1 MVVSGGVNP
10 AEARTVR
17 EYVALLRK
25 LKEHSGLTFRQLE
38 RRAAER
44 DEVLARSTLADTL
57 RRDALPR
64 AEVVA
69 ALVRAC
75 GAGEDV
81 PEWLAARKRLAAG
94 EAPAA
99 GGTDQ
104 EPEPPDGPADQE
116 PEPPDGPADQEPE
129 PPDGP
134 ADQEPGPPDGPA
146 DQEPGPPDGPADQ
159 EPGPSGGSPEPS
171 GPRRGR
177 TATTATLASLGTV
190 VLLAVGAVVLLPQD
204 DGAENTKSAATPT
217 TSGYSRIRPARAPEL
232 CLTDGDVRVDGES
245 KLLAVQRPCAEAVP
259 PRVYLQRADEGRY
272 QIQFRH
278 PEHGT
283 GCLTVL
289 GDGVFKGTL
298 EPWEDCRAGGNS
310 QWFRAERADGSDR
323 WRLRSAQDD
332 ALCVGVRGDAEEAG
346 AAFVAEH
353 CAERGGD
360 DQVFLIGRE

>member
-10 AEARTVR
+10 AEARTAR
-17 EYVALLRK
+17 EYVALLRE

-44 DEVLARSTLADTL
+44 DDVLARSTLADVL

-75 GAGEDV
+75 GAGKDV
-81 PEWLAARKRLAAG
+81 PEWLTARERLAAGEDPAAG

-99 GGTDQ
+99 DGTDQ
-104 EPEPPDGPADQE
+104 EPEPPDGP
-116 PEPPDGPADQEPE
+116 
-129 PPDGP
+129 
-134 ADQEPGPPDGPA
+134 
-146 DQEPGPPDGPADQ
+146 
-159 EPGPSGGSPEPS
+159 PEPS
-171 GPRRGR
+171 DPRRGR
-177 TATTATLASLGTV
+177 TAMTAALASLGTV

-204 DGAENTKSAATPT
+204 DGTENTKSAAAPT
-217 TSGYSRIRPARAPEL
+217 TSSYSRIRPARTPEL
-232 CLTDGDVRVDGES
+232 CLTDGNVRMNGES

-259 PRVYLQRADEGRY
+259 PRVYLQRADDGRH

-289 GDGVFKGTL
+289 GDGAFRNTL
-298 EPWEDCRAGGNS
+298 EPWEDCRAGGDS
-310 QWFRAERADGSDR
+310 QWFRLERADGAGR
-323 WRLRSAQDD
+323 WRLHPAQDD
-332 ALCVGVRGDAEEAG
+332 GLCVGIRGGAEEAG
-346 AAFVAEH
+346 AAVAMER

>member
-1 MVVSGGVNP
+1 MVVSGGVDP
-10 AEARTVR
+10 AEARTAR
-17 EYVALLRK
+17 EYVVLLRE
-25 LKEHSGLTFRQLE
+25 LKEHSGLTYRQLE
-38 RRAAER
+38 QRAAER
-44 DEVLARSTLADTL
+44 DEVLARSTLADVL

-75 GAGEDV
+75 GAERDV
-81 PEWLAARKRLAAG
+81 PAWLAARERLAAG
-94 EAPAA
+94 DA
-99 GGTDQ
+99 GTDQ
-104 EPEPPDGPADQE
+104 EL
-116 PEPPDGPADQEPE
+116 
-129 PPDGP
+129 
-134 ADQEPGPPDGPA
+134 PGT
-146 DQEPGPPDGPADQ
+146 
-159 EPGPSGGSPEPS
+159 SPES
-171 GPRRGR
+171 AGAGRGR
-177 TATTATLASLGTV
+177 TALTATVASLGTV
-190 VLLAVGAVVLLPQD
+190 ALLVVGAVVLLPQD
-204 DGAENTKSAATPT
+204 DGAENTKSTATPT

-232 CLTDGDVRVDGES
+232 CLTDGDVRVEGES

-259 PRVYLQRADEGRY
+259 PRVYLQRADDGRY

-289 GDGVFKGTL
+289 GDGTFKGTL

-310 QWFRAERADGSDR
+310 QWFRVERADGGDR

-332 ALCVGVRGDAEEAG
+332 ALCVGVRGGAEEAG
-346 AAFVAEH
+346 AAVAAEH

>member
-10 AEARTVR
+10 AEARTAR
-17 EYVALLRK
+17 EYVALLRE

-38 RRAAER
+38 QRAAER
-44 DEVLARSTLADTL
+44 DEVLARSTLADAL

-81 PEWLAARKRLAAG
+81 PEWLAARERLAAG
-94 EAPAA
+94 EEPAA
-99 GGTDQ
+99 AGTDQEPGPPDGPTDQ
-104 EPEPPDGPADQE
+104 EPEPPDG
-116 PEPPDGPADQEPE
+116 
-129 PPDGP
+129 
-134 ADQEPGPPDGPA
+134 
-146 DQEPGPPDGPADQ
+146 
-159 EPGPSGGSPEPS
+159 SPEPS
-171 GPRRGR
+171 DPRRGR
-177 TATTATLASLGTV
+177 TAMTAMLASLGTV

-204 DGAENTKSAATPT
+204 DGTENTKSTATPT
-217 TSGYSRIRPARAPEL
+217 SSGYSRIRPARAPEL

-259 PRVYLQRADEGRY
+259 PRVYLQRADDGRY

-310 QWFRAERADGSDR
+310 QWFRVERADGGDR

-332 ALCVGVRGDAEEAG
+332 ALCVGVRGSAEEAG
-346 AAFVAEH
+346 AAVAAER

>member
-1 MVVSGGVNP
+1 MVVSGGVDP
-10 AEARTVR
+10 AEARTAR
-17 EYVALLRK
+17 EYVALLRR
-25 LKEHSGLTFRQLE
+25 LKEHSGLTYRQLE
-38 RRAAER
+38 QRAAER

-69 ALVRAC
+69 ALARAC
-75 GAGEDV
+75 GAGDDV
-81 PEWLAARKRLAAG
+81 PEWIAARERLAAG
-94 EAPAA
+94 EVPATDGTDPAPD
-99 GGTDQ
+99 GTDQ
-104 EPEPPDGPADQE
+104 EPEPPNE
-116 PEPPDGPADQEPE
+116 P
-129 PPDGP
+129 
-134 ADQEPGPPDGPA
+134 
-146 DQEPGPPDGPADQ
+146 
-159 EPGPSGGSPEPS
+159 PEPS
-171 GPRRGR
+171 DPRRGR
-177 TATTATLASLGTV
+177 TAVTAALVSLGTV
-190 VLLAVGAVVLLPQD
+190 VLLAVGAVTLLPRD
-204 DGAENTKSAATPT
+204 DGTENTKSAATPT
-217 TSGYSRIRPARAPEL
+217 TSGYSRVRPARAPEL
-232 CLTDGDVRVDGES
+232 CLTDGNVRVEGES

-259 PRVYLQRADEGRY
+259 PRVYLQGADDGRY

-310 QWFRAERADGSDR
+310 QWFRVERADGSDR

-332 ALCVGVRGDAEEAG
+332 ALCVGVRGGAEEAG
-346 AAFVAEH
+346 AAVVAEH